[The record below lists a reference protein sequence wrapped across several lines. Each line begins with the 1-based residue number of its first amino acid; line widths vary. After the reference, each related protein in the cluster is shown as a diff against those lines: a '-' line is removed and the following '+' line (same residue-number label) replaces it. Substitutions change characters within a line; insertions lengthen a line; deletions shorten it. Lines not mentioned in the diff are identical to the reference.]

1 MKIRNLTTGQMIAI
15 GVAILFGL
23 PICVGL
29 VAWHFLGLWLGFTSA
44 GLVLLLIA
52 YLAQRW
58 QKRISNEGKEDKE

>member
-1 MKIRNLTTGQMIAI
+1 MKGTNLTHAQIIAI

-29 VAWHFLGLWLGFTSA
+29 VVWHFLGFWLGVTSG

-58 QKRISNEGKEDKE
+58 QKRISKQGKEDR